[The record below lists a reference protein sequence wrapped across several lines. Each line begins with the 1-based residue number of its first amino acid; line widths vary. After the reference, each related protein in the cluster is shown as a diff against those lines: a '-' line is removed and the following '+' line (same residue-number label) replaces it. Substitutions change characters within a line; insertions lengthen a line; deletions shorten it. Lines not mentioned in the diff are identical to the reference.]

1 MARGNSS
8 MVGLILLASVAAPA
22 VARAQTA
29 EPQSDDITIIAER
42 AVTATKTDT
51 PLVET
56 PQAISVVDDA
66 LFHDRG
72 ARNVQETLRYSAGVT
87 GEAYEIGRASCRGRV
102 CQYV

>member
-42 AVTATKTDT
+42 AVTANKTDT
-51 PLVET
+51 PLVEP
-56 PQAISVVDDA
+56 PQAISVVDDE

-72 ARNVQETLRYSAGVT
+72 ARHVEETLPYSAGVAGRPCGLDT
-87 GEAYEIGRASCRGRV
+87 RNEAQG
-102 CQYV
+102 